1 MTSTSTE
8 ESLGMGLNISP
19 NAIYDANHPRPV
31 FTFPSGAEV
40 SNNTPYL
47 PSDRNQSALY
57 HSGLIHMNYADYLIF
72 DCTVPPGPLGIIVD
86 STPVGPIIHSI
97 KPSSQLLSILS
108 PGDLIVGLDGINTR
122 GLSAPTLTRLMAKK
136 IQQPERILTIMR
148 HK

>member
-1 MTSTSTE
+1 
-8 ESLGMGLNISP
+8 MGLNISP
-19 NAIYDANHPRPV
+19 NALYDSNQRRNV
-31 FTFPSGAEV
+31 FSFPSGAQ
-40 SNNTPYL
+40 STPEGQYSQ
-47 PSDRNQSALY
+47 SDRNSSALY
-57 HSGLIHMNYADYLIF
+57 HSGLIQMNYADYLIF

-97 KPSSQLLSILS
+97 KPSSHLQSILS

-136 IQQPERILTIMR
+136 IQQTERILTIMR